1 MRIARGSRITSWRST
16 IPSSRRI
23 LRAAAGVLA
32 LMMAF
37 GCSRSTPEKN
47 AGGGEK
53 VATPAGSGS
62 IGSQAPDFAL
72 TDLSGKTVHLSDFKG
87 KVVIVDFWATWC
99 GPCRVEIPDFVKLQ
113 SKYKDKGLEIV
124 GLSLDADGEKAVKPF
139 VDKHDINYTMLL
151 ANDETAKSYGGI
163 LGIPT
168 TFVIDRQGR
177 IVQKFVGVMP
187 AKTFE
192 DTIQPLLES

>member
-1 MRIARGSRITSWRST
+1 MRTARGSRITSWRST

-23 LRAAAGVLA
+23 LWAAAGALA

-47 AGGGEK
+47 AGGAEK
-53 VATPAGSGS
+53 VPTPAGSGA

-72 TDLSGKTVHLSDFKG
+72 ADLSGKTVHLSDFKG

-139 VDKHDINYTMLL
+139 VDQHEINYTMLL
-151 ANDETAKSYGGI
+151 ANDDTAKSYGGI

>member
-1 MRIARGSRITSWRST
+1 MRIARGSPITSWRST
-16 IPSSRRI
+16 IPSSKRI
-23 LRAAAGVLA
+23 LWAAAGVLA

-47 AGGGEK
+47 AGVAGK
-53 VATPAGSGS
+53 VGTPAGDGS

-72 TDLSGKTVHLSDFKG
+72 ADLSGKTVHLSDFKG

-113 SKYKDKGLEIV
+113 NKYKEKGLEIV

-139 VDKHDINYTMLL
+139 VEKHEINYTMLL
-151 ANDETAKSYGGI
+151 GNDDTAKSYGGI

-192 DTIQPLLES
+192 DTIRPLLES

>member
-23 LRAAAGVLA
+23 LWAAAGVLA

>member
-1 MRIARGSRITSWRST
+1 MRIARRSRITSWRST

-23 LRAAAGVLA
+23 LWAAAGVLA

>member
-1 MRIARGSRITSWRST
+1 
-16 IPSSRRI
+16 
-23 LRAAAGVLA
+23 
-32 LMMAF
+32 MAF
-37 GCSRSTPEKN
+37 GCTRSTPEKN
-47 AGGGEK
+47 PGAAGKVPIPAGGG
-53 VATPAGSGS
+53 A
-62 IGSQAPDFAL
+62 IGSQAADFAL
-72 TDLSGKTVHLSDFKG
+72 ADLSGKTVHLSDFKG

-99 GPCRVEIPDFVKLQ
+99 GPCRVEIPDFVRLQ
-113 SKYKDKGLEIV
+113 SKYRDKGLAIV

-139 VDKHDINYTMLL
+139 VEEHDINYTMLI
-151 ANDETAKSYGGI
+151 ANDETAKSFGGI

>member
-1 MRIARGSRITSWRST
+1 MRTARGSRTTSWRST

-23 LRAAAGVLA
+23 LWAAAGVLA

-37 GCSRSTPEKN
+37 GCSRSTPEKSV
-47 AGGGEK
+47 GGAEK
-53 VATPAGSGS
+53 VPTPAGSGA

-139 VDKHDINYTMLL
+139 VDQHDINYTMLL
-151 ANDETAKSYGGI
+151 ANDDTAKSYGGI

-177 IVQKFVGVMP
+177 IVQKLVGVMP